1 MSHAI
6 FADNVYIVAS
16 SVPQPLHTFETLTDN
31 GLFDGAIFDFDND
44 VCKGDGVPIHQDW
57 KGNKYFH

>member
-1 MSHAI
+1 MDGFDYYEGVLDAEK
-6 FADNVYIVAS
+6 FATA
-16 SVPQPLHTFETLTDN
+16 FETLTDY

-57 KGNKYFH
+57 KGNKYFN